1 VDLPN
6 AFILQKTQPT
16 ATELASALGPSAGTW
31 KQLVDWLATEQ
42 GVTEE
47 EWKSISPKYGWSLRL
62 KLKKR
67 TIVHLGPC
75 HGCFRVVFILGD
87 RAVEAARKSD
97 LPKAVIKAI
106 DEATRYAEGTGIR
119 LTVKGSKDLAPVR
132 KLALI
137 KLAN

>member
-1 VDLPN
+1 MDLPN
-6 AFILQKTQPT
+6 AFISQTTKPT
-16 ATELASALGPSAGTW
+16 TAELTSALGPSAETW
-31 KQLVDWLATEQ
+31 KLLVGWLATEQ

-47 EWKSISPKYGWSLRL
+47 EWKSISPKYGWSLRF

-75 HGCFRVVFILGD
+75 QGCFRVVFILGD

-97 LPKAVIKAI
+97 LPKTVIKAI
-106 DEATRYAEGTGIR
+106 DEATRYVEGTGIR
-119 LTVKGSKDLAPVR
+119 LMVKRNKDLAPVR